1 MKIYTL
7 EFILTFLFHGIVMKA
22 KRQKMKQLAICYE
35 RKTYNIKTVEQLL
48 GALFSIHHILYKH
61 FHENKVKK
69 EQSTRYILLSLLKAS
84 FLQYSNIFI
93 ARRIC
98 EVLLVHCS
106 LFIRIK
112 TTFLRPTIN
121 WNYILIEYFS
131 VGKLKELKI
140 KRFKENFFKVSNKD
154 VRNTFCVS

>member
-7 EFILTFLFHGIVMKA
+7 EFILTFLFHEIVMKA

-61 FHENKVKK
+61 FHENKVTK

-131 VGKLKELKI
+131 VWKTKGAQNQTLQRKL
-140 KRFKENFFKVSNKD
+140 F
-154 VRNTFCVS
+154 

>member
-1 MKIYTL
+1 MKIKL
-7 EFILTFLFHGIVMKA
+7 
-22 KRQKMKQLAICYE
+22 KRNNQLDIYFYRCW
-35 RKTYNIKTVEQLL
+35 KLP
-48 GALFSIHHILYKH
+48 
-61 FHENKVKK
+61 
-69 EQSTRYILLSLLKAS
+69 

-93 ARRIC
+93 ARRIY

-154 VRNTFCVS
+154 VRNTFCVSWRLNIKNIKNNKNKNIKPILVEVHRERRQ

>member
-93 ARRIC
+93 ARQIC

-131 VGKLKELKI
+131 VWKTKGAQNQTLQRKL
-140 KRFKENFFKVSNKD
+140 F
-154 VRNTFCVS
+154 

>member
-7 EFILTFLFHGIVMKA
+7 EFILTFLFHEIVMKA

-35 RKTYNIKTVEQLL
+35 QKTYNIKTVEQLL
-48 GALFSIHHILYKH
+48 AALFSIHHILYKH

-93 ARRIC
+93 ARRIY

-131 VGKLKELKI
+131 VWKTKGAQNQTLQRKL
-140 KRFKENFFKVSNKD
+140 F
-154 VRNTFCVS
+154 

>member
-1 MKIYTL
+1 MKIKL
-7 EFILTFLFHGIVMKA
+7 
-22 KRQKMKQLAICYE
+22 KRNNQLDIYFYRCW
-35 RKTYNIKTVEQLL
+35 KLP
-48 GALFSIHHILYKH
+48 
-61 FHENKVKK
+61 
-69 EQSTRYILLSLLKAS
+69 

-93 ARRIC
+93 ARRIY

-154 VRNTFCVS
+154 VRNTFCVSWRLNIKNIKNNKNKNIKPTLVEVQRERRQ